1 MAGGSKGAISLYAKG
16 GQVIAHRWAMAK
28 QVFKFSVR
36 WLIPIAVIFCGLYF
50 YKNTTEY
57 QRYLAVVWTIGEA
70 KSFAGNVD
78 VRVGFRNPNGT
89 YADVSYDLVKR
100 HPVVQEQLQSLV
112 ETAVR
117 GATIAGGA
125 VVASAG
131 LFGAFFVLVG
141 YMMGR
146 KKFLRGSRIVDWTEL
161 RRTIRRDNRK
171 HRDVPGYELGGI
183 PYPAHTEQQHTLIV
197 GSTGSGKSNILRDQI
212 AQVRKLKDRAI
223 IYDRTGALIAEFY
236 DPKRDIL
243 LNPLDSR
250 GVAYSLFNDVNSR
263 ADMDQVLS
271 ALIPEPKSSADPF
284 WNQGARIVA
293 GEAGWQVRNEVVSN
307 PTERLQLNG
316 RPFVSTRA
324 WTSRLLRSNL
334 EGLAKSLVGSAA
346 AVVIDPESPKTAVSI
361 RAIIATYF
369 NCLRYLKDEP
379 NGFSIRDWVEN
390 GEPGSFLFI
399 GTRANKHESLK
410 PLISLWMDIAINA
423 LLSLDQSR
431 DRRQWIFLDE
441 LASLQRLPS
450 LGTGLAESRQFGG
463 CFVLG
468 VQGPSQVRDI
478 YGPDGAETIFNLC
491 KTRAILNLPDEQSA
505 KWASLQL
512 GRGEVVET
520 TENISYGASQYR
532 DGVSLNERKTEEAL
546 VLPSEIQSMANL
558 TAYLRFANA
567 YPVTF
572 KEFSFRPVKRI
583 AEPFVPRPEDE
594 ISQIDVS
601 ETMADGADDI
611 VAVDAAVQSA
621 AQDSVR
627 EGAADGSPIKSD
639 VEASE
644 SSEDAPVEARTGS
657 TGDDW
662 IFGKVNDAVRK

>member
-1 MAGGSKGAISLYAKG
+1 
-16 GQVIAHRWAMAK
+16 MAK

-36 WLIPIAVIFCGLYF
+36 WLVPIAVIFCGLYF

-57 QRYLAVVWTIGEA
+57 QRYLAVVWAIGEA
-70 KSFAGNVD
+70 KSIAGADD
-78 VRVGFRNPNGT
+78 VRVGFRNPNGS
-89 YADVSYDLVKR
+89 YADVSYALVKQ
-100 HPVVQEQLQSLV
+100 HPVVREQWQGLV
-112 ETAVR
+112 DTAVR
-117 GATIAGGA
+117 GATIAAGA
-125 VVASAG
+125 IAACAT
-131 LFGAFFVLVG
+131 LFGMFFMLVG
-141 YMMGR
+141 YLMGR
-146 KKFLRGSRIVDWTEL
+146 KKFVRGARIVPWKEL
-161 RRTIRRDNRK
+161 RKQIKADNRRE
-171 HRDVPGYELGGI
+171 RDVPGYTLGGI
-183 PYPAHTEQQHTLIV
+183 PYPAHTEQQHTLVI

-212 AQVRKLKDRAI
+212 AQVRRMKDRAI
-223 IYDRTGALIAEFY
+223 IYDRTGALIAEFF

-250 GVAYSLFNDVNSR
+250 GAAYSLFNDVNSR
-263 ADMDQVLS
+263 ADMDQVLA
-271 ALIPEPKSSADPF
+271 ALIPEPKSAADPF

-293 GEAGWQVRNEVVSN
+293 GEAGWQVRNEIIGDPSA
-307 PTERLQLNG
+307 RMQRNG

-334 EGLAKSLVGSAA
+334 AGLANSLVGSAA

-379 NGFSIRDWVEN
+379 DGFSIRDWVEN

-431 DRRQWIFLDE
+431 DRRLWVFLDE
-441 LASLQRLPS
+441 LTSMHKLPS
-450 LGTGLAESRQFGG
+450 LGPGLAESRQFGG
-463 CFVLG
+463 CFALG
-468 VQGPSQVRDI
+468 VQGPSQVRDV
-478 YGPDGAETIFNLC
+478 YGVDGAETIFNLC

-512 GRGEVVET
+512 GRGEVIET

-558 TAYLRFANA
+558 TAYIRFANA
-567 YPVTF
+567 YPLTF
-572 KEFSFRPVKRI
+572 REFTFRPVKRI
-583 AEPFVPRPEDE
+583 AEPFVPRPVDE
-594 ISQIDVS
+594 IDQ
-601 ETMADGADDI
+601 MDDAFSI
-611 VAVDAAVQSA
+611 QGQGVGESTEDAAVQSA
-621 AQDSVR
+621 A
-627 EGAADGSPIKSD
+627 
-639 VEASE
+639 SE
-644 SSEDAPVEARTGS
+644 SVPEDASDNTAMAAPEEQERVTNVPTDSASNGEVDPWALSG
-657 TGDDW
+657 
-662 IFGKVNDAVRK
+662 VNDAVRK